1 MRTRRCRQCLKKGD
15 DGAILNE
22 TKFKSPEPF
31 PNLTNLKNTPVIIKS
46 SQTKSQANNETSS
59 SLNMDP
65 NSITMNFSNKCKIVD
80 ECPEKFSE
88 KIREETPGNTQ
99 ENKDKSP
106 DQKPIKQELQ
116 TFVEGEGEEE
126 ELGSPASIEIEF
138 RHFCGKTQKDVNLI
152 LHPEIDYSFTE
163 TSQNSNFFETFQSQL
178 ITQPQT
184 QTNQADN
191 GYE

>member
-1 MRTRRCRQCLKKGD
+1 
-15 DGAILNE
+15 
-22 TKFKSPEPF
+22 
-31 PNLTNLKNTPVIIKS
+31 
-46 SQTKSQANNETSS
+46 
-59 SLNMDP
+59 MDP

-99 ENKDKSP
+99 ENKGKSP

-116 TFVEGEGEEE
+116 TFVEDAEEE

-138 RHFCGKTQKDVNLI
+138 KHFCGKTQNGVNSI
-152 LHPEIDYSFTE
+152 LHPEIDYSFKE

-191 GYE
+191 GYD